1 MLAAAQ
7 KNPRGENRPPLVMT
21 SLPGDDITQE
31 TGHKRDTLVKPHPE
45 VNTGHAITP
54 FTLPAMSGCCRLNI
68 HPSIH
73 PLFKRYFYTI
83 PIAGVLLMVLT

>member
-7 KNPRGENRPPLVMT
+7 ENPRGENRPPLVMT

-45 VNTGHAITP
+45 VNTGP
-54 FTLPAMSGCCRLNI
+54 
-68 HPSIH
+68 
-73 PLFKRYFYTI
+73 
-83 PIAGVLLMVLT
+83 